1 MAKKQEEAAMEQQ
14 EQAVKEPEEAA
25 MEQQEQAAKEPEAPK
40 GPRKFWINVRK
51 PMGTQEDGRFVSVNG
66 KNWMIKYNTDVLVP
80 EEVYYVLRDAAR
92 AEADRDL
99 YVERLTRGQA

>member
-1 MAKKQEEAAMEQQ
+1 MAKKQENEVQQ
-14 EQAVKEPEEAA
+14 EVQNEEPR
-25 MEQQEQAAKEPEAPK
+25 QETPAQEAPK

-66 KNWMIKYNTDVLVP
+66 KNWMIKYNMDVLVP

-92 AEADRDL
+92 AEANRDL
-99 YVERLTRGQA
+99 YIERLTKGQA

>member
-1 MAKKQEEAAMEQQ
+1 MAKKQENEVQQ
-14 EQAVKEPEEAA
+14 EVQNEEPRQEAPA
-25 MEQQEQAAKEPEAPK
+25 QEAPVQEAPAQEAPK

-66 KNWMIKYNTDVLVP
+66 KNWMIKYNMDVLVP

-99 YVERLTRGQA
+99 YIERLTKGQA